1 MIRSNLEYCGRLFM
15 KILHTADL
23 HLQEK
28 KPETIKSLELILELA
43 KTHEVDLLTISG
55 DMFDSPQ
62 DADNLRIKIRNLFN
76 DLDFSVLAIPGNH
89 DERVFRGN
97 LDFGNCFHALTN
109 TPVECVSIKNY
120 PNVNIVG
127 VPFIPQITDELLVAL
142 KENRKKDLVNIL
154 LIHCTLDISF
164 SKDDFGE
171 NESRYLEVDKSTLCA
186 LNYDFVLSGH
196 FHSRFDIRE
205 LSSSCTFI
213 YPGSPVSL
221 TWKEIGERKVAI
233 LDTDTQRLESL
244 TLNGSFYRDV
254 LSVEVVPDKEE
265 DVLEEIDEW
274 IHKLELENGDFTVQI
289 NGFGNMDEKTFSD
302 KIKSFRERVVIENN
316 YKNIT
321 EIISHPLYLL
331 FQEELQNTELSLERE
346 SIEKAVI
353 KAMGYISWEEN

>member
-1 MIRSNLEYCGRLFM
+1 M

-23 HLQEK
+23 HLQENN
-28 KPETIKSLELILELA
+28 PETIKSLELILELA
-43 KTHEVDLLTISG
+43 KTRGVDLLTIAG

-89 DERVFRGN
+89 DEGVFRGN

-109 TPVECVSIKNY
+109 TPVECFSPEID

-127 VPFIPQITDELLVAL
+127 VPFIQQITDELLVAL
-142 KENRKKDLVNIL
+142 KENRKEGVLNIL

-171 NESRYLEVDKSTLCA
+171 NESRYLEVDKSTLNA
-186 LNYDFVLSGH
+186 LNYDFILSGH

-221 TWKEIGERKVAI
+221 TWKEVGEREVAI
-233 LDTDTQRLESL
+233 LDTDTQKLKSL
-244 TLNGSFYRDV
+244 ILNGSFYRDV
-254 LSVEVVPDKEE
+254 LSVEVVPNKEE
-265 DVLEEIDEW
+265 VVLEEIKAW
-274 IHKLELENGDFTVQI
+274 IDKLELENGDFRVQI
-289 NGFGNMDEKTFSD
+289 NGFGNMDEKTFSN
-302 KIKSFRERVVIENN
+302 KIKLFRESVDIENY

-321 EIISHPLYLL
+321 KIISHPLYLL
-331 FQEELQNTELSLERE
+331 FQEELQNTELSVKRE

-353 KAMGYISWEEN
+353 KAMRYISWEES